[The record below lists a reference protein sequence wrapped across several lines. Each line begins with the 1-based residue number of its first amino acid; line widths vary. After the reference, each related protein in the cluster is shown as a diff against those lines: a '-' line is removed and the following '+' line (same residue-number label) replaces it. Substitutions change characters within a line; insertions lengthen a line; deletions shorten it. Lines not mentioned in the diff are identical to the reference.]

1 MWEMFCA
8 VLLKY
13 NYIIPN
19 QQVNCSPA
27 SRWESSSARIA
38 FQIGNGRYLF
48 LTIYILDY
56 VCEV

>member
-1 MWEMFCA
+1 MFRA

-13 NYIIPN
+13 NYVMQN

-27 SRWESSSARIA
+27 SGWESSSAIIA

-48 LTIYILDY
+48 LTFY
-56 VCEV
+56 VFGYV